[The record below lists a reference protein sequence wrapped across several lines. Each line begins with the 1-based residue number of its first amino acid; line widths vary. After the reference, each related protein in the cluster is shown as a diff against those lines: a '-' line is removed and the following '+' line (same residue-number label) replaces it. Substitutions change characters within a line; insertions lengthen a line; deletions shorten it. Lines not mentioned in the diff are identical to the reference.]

1 MNALNQLLSSL
12 KIEANVH
19 HNGQYC
25 GDWAVDISGSKRM
38 TFHVISKGRCYL
50 EYDGQ
55 SIALETGDAVF
66 MPCDAQHCV
75 TSLPNA
81 NLEVNQSEALPMT
94 QSLEQESTGLV
105 CGNFAH
111 QHPVFE
117 RLVQQMPN
125 FIVVRASEG
134 GPTKQIVDLLIQES
148 LASGQHSNV
157 LLNRLADCLFY
168 LLVKDNLNINGGV
181 FAAFVH
187 PNLSAAME
195 LIHQNSDQRQTLDEL
210 ASAAAMSRSA
220 FSSTFK
226 EVVGQTPIEYI
237 TQWRMTQAYRWL
249 ADDGI
254 STFDAALRCG
264 YESEA
269 SFAKAF
275 KRVMGVG
282 PGFVRAAGSA
292 KIA

>member
-168 LLVKDNLNINGGV
+168 LLVKDNLNINSGV

-195 LIHQNSDQRQTLDEL
+195 L
-210 ASAAAMSRSA
+210 M
-220 FSSTFK
+220 
-226 EVVGQTPIEYI
+226 QTPIEYI